1 MNRAIATISH
11 TRGETVTFGLRST
24 PAYDGTETV
33 TCDVKLALSV
43 DTVPVPSAAVVQS
56 ITPSFSDAAWLFTI
70 TPAQSAVLDAGRYI
84 TDAKVVY
91 TSGTVDYPLPLGIV
105 LLERVTA

>member
-1 MNRAIATISH
+1 MSRAIADITHI
-11 TRGETVTFGLRST
+11 RGETITFGLRST
-24 PAYDGTETV
+24 PPYDGTETV
-33 TCDVKLALSV
+33 TCDVKLALNGN
-43 DTVPVPSAAVVQS
+43 TVPLPSAAVVQA

-70 TPAQSAVLDAGRYI
+70 TAAQSAAIAAGAYI

-91 TSGTVDYPLPLGIV
+91 VDGTVDRPLPLGIV